1 MIPVIDLFAGPGG
14 LGEGFSSLRDG
25 NGFRVFKTI
34 MSIEKDQGARET
46 LRMRAYF
53 RRLFDSQGDIPSPYL
68 SYIRN
73 PTPENKE
80 RVKAVDKPAWDEAG
94 EEALLAE
101 LKVDDDSLVDKAESR
116 LQKFPHDKLVLIGGP
131 PCQAYSLVGRA
142 RRTNDKE
149 RLQADTKQTL
159 YKCYLRFIE
168 RLKPDIFVME
178 NVKGI
183 LSAKHYGMGVF
194 GHIVQ
199 DMKELGYSVKS
210 LVVDNPGAPSDYVV
224 RAEQYGIPQARHR
237 VILLGVRK
245 GSGVK
250 PSILVPQPIVSAGEA
265 LAGLPMLRSGISQR
279 SDQLDSEWES
289 VVRAAARRL
298 SSTEEG
304 KPLRQPLE
312 QVIAGYLPRKV
323 EAHTLVRGHSI
334 PYENWYRGRLGTS
347 RIVTNHHSRSH
358 LAADLER
365 YLFYASY
372 AEINGVSPTLYDVP
386 KYLIPNHANAQGLLR
401 GDSIE
406 FPDRFNVQVK
416 GKPSTTVTSHIMKDG
431 HYYIHFDPRQ
441 CRSLTVREAARLQT
455 FPDDYF
461 FEGNRTSQ
469 YQQVGNAVPPLLA
482 KRIAEIVFEALE

>member
-25 NGFRVFKTI
+25 NESRVFKTI
-34 MSIEKDQGARET
+34 MSIEKDKGARET

-53 RRLFDSQGDIPSPYL
+53 RKLFDSYGSAPSSYL

-80 RVKAVDKPAWDEAG
+80 RVKTVDASAWDEA
-94 EEALLAE
+94 EDEALLAE
-101 LKVDDDSLVDKAESR
+101 LRVDDDSLVDAAEDR
-116 LQKFPHDKLVLIGGP
+116 LSKFPHDRLVLIGGP

-142 RRTNDKE
+142 RRTNDKK
-149 RLQADTKQTL
+149 RLQADKKQTL

-178 NVKGI
+178 NVKGM
-183 LSAKHYGMGVF
+183 LSAKHYGTGVF
-194 GHIVQ
+194 GHIVR
-199 DMKELGYSVKS
+199 DMEELGYSVRS
-210 LVVDNPGAPSDYVV
+210 LVVNNPGTPSDYVV
-224 RAEQYGIPQARHR
+224 RAERYGIPQARHR
-237 VILLGVRK
+237 VILLGVRE
-245 GSGVK
+245 GSGIK
-250 PSILVPQPIVSAGEA
+250 PSILVPQPVVSAGEA
-265 LAGLPMLRSGISQR
+265 LAGLPKLRSGISH
-279 SDQLDSEWES
+279 SSLHSSSEWES
-289 VVRAAARRL
+289 VVREAAKRL
-298 SSTEEG
+298 IATNEG
-304 KPLRQPLE
+304 EPLKQSLK
-312 QVIAGYLPRKV
+312 QVIAGYLPRKI
-323 EAHTLVRGHSI
+323 EGHTLVEGQSI
-334 PYENWYRGRLGTS
+334 PYEDWYRAGLGPS

-372 AEINGVSPTLYDVP
+372 AETHGASPTLYDVP
-386 KYLIPNHANAQGLLR
+386 SYLIPNHANAQGLLR

-406 FPDRFNVQVK
+406 FPDRFKVQVK

-482 KRIAEIVFEALE
+482 MRIAEIVFDALK

>member
-14 LGEGFSSLRDG
+14 LSEGFSSLRDE
-25 NGFRVFKTI
+25 NESRVFKTI
-34 MSIEKDQGARET
+34 MSIEKDQGAHET
-46 LRMRAYF
+46 LRMRSYF
-53 RRLFDSQGDIPSPYL
+53 RKLFDSCGSAPSSYL

-80 RVKAVDKPAWDEAG
+80 RVKAINSSAWDEA
-94 EEALLAE
+94 EDEALLAE
-101 LKVDDDSLVDKAESR
+101 LRVDDDSLVDAAEDR
-116 LQKFPHDKLVLIGGP
+116 LRKFQHDRLVLIGGP

-142 RRTNDKE
+142 RRTNDKDG
-149 RLQADTKQTL
+149 LQADKKQTL

-168 RLKPDIFVME
+168 RLKPDVFVME

-183 LSAKHYGMGVF
+183 LSAKHYGTGVF
-194 GHIVQ
+194 GHIVR
-199 DMKELGYSVKS
+199 DMEKLGYSVRS
-210 LVVDNPGAPSDYVV
+210 LVVDDPNAPSDYVV
-224 RAEQYGIPQARHR
+224 RAERYGIPQARHR
-237 VILLGVRK
+237 VILLGVRE
-245 GSGVK
+245 GSGIK
-250 PSILVPQPIVSAGEA
+250 PSVLVPKPIVTVGEA
-265 LAGLPMLRSGISQR
+265 LAGLPMLRSGISRR
-279 SDQLDSEWES
+279 SSQPDTEWES

-298 SSTEEG
+298 SSTGEG
-304 KPLRQPLE
+304 EPLRRSLE
-312 QVIAGYLPRKV
+312 QVVAGYLPRRV
-323 EAHTLVRGHSI
+323 EGHTLVEGQSI
-334 PYENWYRGRLGTS
+334 PYEDWYRAGLGSS
-347 RIVTNHHSRSH
+347 RIVSNHYSRSH

-372 AEINGVSPTLYDVP
+372 AETHGVSPTLYDVP
-386 KYLIPNHANAQGLLR
+386 SYLIPNHANAQGLLR

-406 FPDRFNVQVK
+406 FPDRFKVQVK

-482 KRIAEIVFEALE
+482 MRIAEIVFDALK